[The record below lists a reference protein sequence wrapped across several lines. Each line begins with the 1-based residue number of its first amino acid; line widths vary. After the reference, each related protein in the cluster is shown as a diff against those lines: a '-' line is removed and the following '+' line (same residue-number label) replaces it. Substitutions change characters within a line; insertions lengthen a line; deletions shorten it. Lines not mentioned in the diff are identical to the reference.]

1 MRFLSTL
8 IATTLGALVAFGIMF
23 FLGFMFLFAVAA
35 SSDQAPRVR
44 TGSVLTIPLS
54 GSLPEIT
61 SDDPFATSFGGAPAY
76 DLSQFKNALAKAAVD
91 QRIDGVWLQMRGM
104 SGSWAALQ
112 EMHAALEAF
121 KDSSDKFIVASSED
135 HAVSEKAYFLAT
147 TADEIYASAQAPFE
161 FNGFFLAAEFYKN
174 AFDKLDIQA
183 QPIRA
188 GKYKSAIEPFIRTN
202 LSDENREQLGALLD
216 DTYDVFLNAI
226 SKSRSLQEEAVLE
239 TMEADA
245 IMQATDAYRAGLID
259 DLMFYDEVEAAIK
272 TKLELEEDDDLRT
285 VSMKSYVRVPDKEA
299 GLEGGGDDDIA
310 VVYAVGTIMPGK
322 SGYST
327 NPLMGGD
334 ILGSA
339 TFNEAMRTA
348 VDSDKV
354 KAIVVRI
361 DSPGGSAAASDAMY
375 REIARAAETKP
386 VIISMGSY
394 AASGGYWMAMGG
406 DMIVADPL
414 TITGSIGVFGMSLDL
429 SSMYENKLGITFDV
443 VRTGP
448 YADMYSGTRPLTPT
462 ELHLLEQS
470 VDETYASFLELV
482 AENRGMDVEDVDAL
496 AQGRVW
502 TGVDAKNN
510 GLVDML
516 GDLDTA
522 IAVAAEQAALESG
535 AYDIRRLP
543 RPKTM
548 LEQFN
553 EALAVRSQQ
562 VWMNL
567 TASPVEQFL
576 AQETENMRQILEM
589 NGHVQALLPT
599 RITIE

>member
-8 IATTLGALVAFGIMF
+8 IATTLGALIAFGVMF
-23 FLGFMFLFAVAA
+23 FLGFMFLFAIAA

-44 TGSVLTIPLS
+44 AGSVLTIPLS
-54 GSLPEIT
+54 GALPEIS
-61 SDDPFATSFGGAPAY
+61 SDDPFASSFASGPTY
-76 DLSQFKNALAKAAVD
+76 DLAQFKNALAKAAVD
-91 QRIDGVWLQMRGM
+91 PRIDGVWLQMRGL
-104 SGSWAALQ
+104 SGSWATLQ
-112 EMHAALEAF
+112 EMRGALETF
-121 KDSSDKFIVASSED
+121 RDSSDKFIVASSED

-147 TADEIYASAQAPFE
+147 TAEEIYASTQAPFE
-161 FNGFFLAAEFYKN
+161 FNGFYLAAEFYKN
-174 AFDKLDIQA
+174 AFDKLDIKA

-188 GKYKSAIEPFIRTN
+188 GKYKSAIEPYIRSN

-216 DTYDVFLNAI
+216 DQYDVFLSAI
-226 SKSRSLQEEAVLE
+226 AESRSLQEEAVLE

-245 IMQATDAYRAGLID
+245 ILLATDAYRAGLID
-259 DLMFYDEVEAAIK
+259 DLMFYDEVESAIK
-272 TKLELEEDDDLRT
+272 SKLEIEADDDLRT

-299 GLEGGGDDDIA
+299 GLEGGGEEDIA

-327 NPLMGGD
+327 NPLFGGD

-339 TFNEAMRTA
+339 TFNEAIRTA
-348 VDSDKV
+348 VESDKV

-361 DSPGGSAAASDAMY
+361 DSPGGSASASDAMY
-375 REIARAAETKP
+375 REIERAAETKP
-386 VIISMGSY
+386 VIISMGTY

-429 SSMYENKLGITFDV
+429 SSMYENKIGVTFDV

-448 YADMYSGTRPLTPT
+448 YADMYSGTRPLTPE
-462 ELHLLEQS
+462 ELHLLERS
-470 VDETYASFLELV
+470 VDDTYASFLELV
-482 AENRGMDVEDVDAL
+482 AENRGLTVEEVDAM

-516 GDLDTA
+516 GGLETA
-522 IAVAAEQAALESG
+522 IDVAAEQAELAPGS
-535 AYDIRRLP
+535 YDIRRLP

-553 EALAVRSQQ
+553 EALAVRSQKI
-562 VWMNL
+562 WLNL
-567 TASPVEQFL
+567 TASPIE
-576 AQETENMRQILEM
+576 QILVQESENLRTIIEM
-589 NGHVQALLPT
+589 NGEVQALLPT
-599 RITIE
+599 KITIQ